1 MNIHLSPGWRGSLI
15 MVFASAL
22 VCGLQTP
29 LGAEV
34 RPKPAVVT
42 VSPHVGE
49 MSADLPANPAGTNAA
64 GRDALRFEP
73 IDMIDD
79 LFRSDIVLLMR
90 HGPTDWSKLDIKD
103 VAPTD
108 CANQRIL
115 SPQGQTDM
123 VNLGILLA
131 GNGIRPSHIA
141 VSEWCRGQ
149 QTLAA
154 LQTGFSM
161 IAPDYAKTVT
171 VETDPDLDL
180 LLATQGAP
188 TVTNLRKR
196 IAAWSGNG
204 ASGPLLIISHFTNI
218 DELTEFHVYE
228 GEILVLD
235 PKRKNRVLGYLRL
248 KSAGPDV
255 GHFGPAP
262 EVAVP

>member
-1 MNIHLSPGWRGSLI
+1 MHVRSIANWLGTFSDLSLL
-15 MVFASAL
+15 AL
-22 VCGLQTP
+22 VCCLGTP
-29 LGAEV
+29 LCAEIK
-34 RPKPAVVT
+34 PKPTIVT

-49 MSADLPANPAGTNAA
+49 MSADLPPTSAS
-64 GRDALRFEP
+64 RDTLRFEP

-103 VAPTD
+103 VSPTD

>member
-1 MNIHLSPGWRGSLI
+1 MPVCSIASRLRTISGLSL
-15 MVFASAL
+15 MAL
-22 VCGLQTP
+22 VCGLGTP
-29 LGAEV
+29 LRAEG
-34 RPKPAVVT
+34 KPNPAIVT

-49 MSADLPANPAGTNAA
+49 MSTDLPPNAA
-64 GRDALRFEP
+64 GRDTLRFEP

-90 HGPTDWSKLDIKD
+90 HGPTDWSKLDIQD

-108 CANQRIL
+108 CANQRVL

-149 QTLAA
+149 QTLGA
-154 LQTGFSM
+154 LQSGFAM
-161 IAPDYAKTVT
+161 IAPDYAKIVT
-171 VETDPDLDL
+171 IETDPDLDL

-196 IAAWSGNG
+196 IAAWSDAD

-235 PKRKNRVLGYLRL
+235 PKRNNRILGYLRL

-262 EVAVP
+262 DVSAP